1 MSVSSAGLSALECV
15 GRAIR
20 SRDSIRFGSVRFCW
34 VLFCSIRPSAQ
45 FGIRN
50 SKFEIQNSKSEIR
63 NSNGSISY
71 RGRFCV
77 ERAISIR
84 MHTAIAIS
92 IQTRPCVAPSRLIR
106 RDRANEIHWQP
117 AIALALTAG
126 HGSNWPQVDQRSNCA
141 ICTLESARSAFNWLW
156 ACVQSALTRLRS
168 HFGAI
173 SDWEQ
178 QSDCIALLRIRF
190 EQPTR
195 TFQRQTSNCWPSASI
210 GQRCS
215 DSHEPIAVQVSL
227 DSNSNIRL
235 GH

>member
-1 MSVSSAGLSALECV
+1 MFQARASVRSNALAARFE
-15 GRAIR
+15 AET
-20 SRDSIRFGSVRFCW
+20 RFGSVRFGFVGFCFVRSGR
-34 VLFCSIRPSAQ
+34 VLNSEFE
-45 FGIRN
+45 IRN
-50 SKFEIQNSKSEIR
+50 SKSKIRNPKFEIRMDQFHI
-63 NSNGSISY
+63 G
-71 RGRFCV
+71 GRFCV